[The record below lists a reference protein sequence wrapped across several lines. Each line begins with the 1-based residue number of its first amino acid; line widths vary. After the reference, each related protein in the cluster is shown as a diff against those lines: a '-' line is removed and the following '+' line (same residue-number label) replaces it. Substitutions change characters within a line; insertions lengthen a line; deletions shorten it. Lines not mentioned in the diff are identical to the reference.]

1 MRVLIADDEEKIC
14 QLIKNLVNW
23 EELGMHIIAFV
34 NDGIAALDLIQREKP
49 ELVITDI
56 RMPGCTG
63 LELIQKAKSISPE
76 TEFIIISGYRHFE
89 YAQNAIRYGVKNYL
103 LKPIKKVELNEE
115 LEKIRKNYSMKA
127 KSREDGIKTTMLMEQ
142 TKEKIRAGFLE
153 DALFKNLLK
162 TKKLSLSD
170 INETY
175 QFHFS
180 QDVFQVIA
188 VKIDGLDL
196 NIQTETE
203 YIQDKLNRLIDKTLV
218 KSCADL
224 EYIWTDNF
232 CYVLLNYQTEQSKG
246 IRHGL
251 KNILD
256 NLLLQ
261 KDILNTL
268 FITIGIGN
276 PADCI
281 DDIFHSAKLA
291 RRAVEQRILD
301 GPNRLI
307 DASDTGS
314 SQFPYSQMFEEFNK
328 SLTRG
333 IESLNEN
340 EIVYAIQNLQND
352 ISSKREMNGY
362 EVLQMAKE
370 AMNLF
375 LFTIRNRNT
384 PDEADENYFDRFLR
398 GLENQYSVTGVIN
411 YLKEQVLELFEKYK
425 YICLSEENRPIR
437 EAKKYIRENYKNNI
451 SLTIVGEQIGFNGTY
466 LSTLF
471 KKEAGCTFSEYLI
484 QVRMEK
490 AKELL
495 KETNDTV
502 AAICEDVGYSDLKSF
517 TKNFRAYTGLRP
529 NEYRKIY
536 S

>member
-1 MRVLIADDEEKIC
+1 M
-14 QLIKNLVNW
+14 
-23 EELGMHIIAFV
+23 
-34 NDGIAALDLIQREKP
+34 
-49 ELVITDI
+49 
-56 RMPGCTG
+56 
-63 LELIQKAKSISPE
+63 
-76 TEFIIISGYRHFE
+76 
-89 YAQNAIRYGVKNYL
+89 
-103 LKPIKKVELNEE
+103 
-115 LEKIRKNYSMKA
+115 
-127 KSREDGIKTTMLMEQ
+127 
-142 TKEKIRAGFLE
+142 
-153 DALFKNLLK
+153 
-162 TKKLSLSD
+162 
-170 INETY
+170 
-175 QFHFS
+175 
-180 QDVFQVIA
+180 
-188 VKIDGLDL
+188 
-196 NIQTETE
+196 
-203 YIQDKLNRLIDKTLV
+203 
-218 KSCADL
+218 
-224 EYIWTDNF
+224 
-232 CYVLLNYQTEQSKG
+232 
-246 IRHGL
+246 
-251 KNILD
+251 
-256 NLLLQ
+256 
-261 KDILNTL
+261 
-268 FITIGIGN
+268 
-276 PADCI
+276 
-281 DDIFHSAKLA
+281 
-291 RRAVEQRILD
+291 
-301 GPNRLI
+301 
-307 DASDTGS
+307 
-314 SQFPYSQMFEEFNK
+314 
-328 SLTRG
+328 
-333 IESLNEN
+333 
-340 EIVYAIQNLQND
+340 QNLQND

>member
-1 MRVLIADDEEKIC
+1 MNVLIADDEEKIC
-14 QLIKNLVNW
+14 QLIKNLVKW
-23 EELGMHIIAFV
+23 EDLDMNIIAFV
-34 NDGIAALDLIQREKP
+34 HDGIAALDIIEQEKP

-56 RMPGCTG
+56 RMPGYNG
-63 LELIQKAKSISPE
+63 LELIEKAKSISPD

-103 LKPIKKVELNEE
+103 LKPIKKSELNDE
-115 LEKIRKNYSMKA
+115 LEKIRKNYCLKT
-127 KSREDGIKTTMLMEQ
+127 KSKEDGIKTTLLIEQ

-153 DALFKNLLK
+153 DVLFKNTLK
-162 TKKLSLSD
+162 SNKLSLSE

-175 QFHFS
+175 QFDFS
-180 QDVFQVIA
+180 QGLFQVIV

-196 NIQTETE
+196 NIQNETS
-203 YIQDKLNRLIDKTLV
+203 YIQDKLNSLIGRTLA
-218 KSCADL
+218 KSCIEL
-224 EYIWTDNF
+224 EYIWAGHF
-232 CYVLLNYQTEQSKG
+232 CYILLNYQPEHYKEN
-246 IRHGL
+246 RHAIKTL
-251 KNILD
+251 LD

-261 KDILNTL
+261 KDVLNNL
-268 FITIGIGN
+268 FITIGIGIQTN
-276 PADCI
+276 DI
-281 DDIFHSAKLA
+281 DDVFHSSKTAK
-291 RRAVEQRILD
+291 RAVEQRILE

-307 DASDTGS
+307 DGQETGS
-314 SQFPYSQMFEEFNK
+314 SQIPYSQMFEDFNK

-340 EIVYAIQNLQND
+340 EIVYAIQNLQNN
-352 ISSKREMNGY
+352 ITEKRNMNGY
-362 EVLQMAKE
+362 EVLQIAKE
-370 AMNLF
+370 VMNLF
-375 LFTIRNRNT
+375 LFTIRKKTT
-384 PDEADENYFDRFLR
+384 PDDVDETYFDRFVH
-398 GLENQYSVTGVIN
+398 GLENHCSVTGVMN

-451 SLTIVGEQIGFNGTY
+451 SLNIVGEQIGFNGTY

-471 KKEAGCTFSEYLI
+471 KKEAKCTFSEYLM

-502 AAICEDVGYSDLKSF
+502 AAICEDVGYNDLKNF
-517 TKNFRAYTGLRP
+517 TKNFRTYTGLRP